1 MVADV
6 DAVAGVRVLPVRGYG
21 PPGLSSSA
29 VARGELAAD
38 ADPDVVIETLLG
50 PLWLRFLLT
59 GRTLDDAVLDQI
71 ADLVAAGAAARR

>member
-1 MVADV
+1 M
-6 DAVAGVRVLPVRGYG
+6 
-21 PPGLSSSA
+21 
-29 VARGELAAD
+29 ARGELAAD